1 MPGGKHFTRWSAA
14 GAALCAGLIVST
26 SAHAGAFA
34 VREQSSYY
42 QGMSFAG
49 AAAGDDLSAMFWNS
63 AAAAAA
69 PGINVSANAA
79 LVVPHREIEATDGAF
94 VAPTA
99 SGGLGLDSD
108 SGEIGDPTFVPAS
121 YANYQV
127 NERLFLGVGL
137 NSQYG
142 FTTKPDNL
150 EFAGTPIATT
160 SEIFSVT
167 INPNVAYKITPE
179 VTVGVGVQVLYAD
192 VRLRSSNSSPI
203 TGTSE
208 DGREVTVDGWG
219 VGATAGV
226 IWNPMPGTRLGLGY
240 RSQIN
245 VEADGDCSGAGVSNV
260 AAGNPGGCVGGT
272 GVETEL
278 TLPDLV
284 TASFSQRVSERWRV
298 LGTVEWT
305 NWTTVGEQ
313 ADFVSDDELVDIFP
327 LGYDDGWYFSGGVEY
342 AWRPDT
348 ILRAGLGY
356 EISPISDEA
365 RSPSL
370 PDDERIWLS
379 AGFSTKLSDRT
390 TIDVGYSH
398 LFIDDAPICESEA
411 TDCARLEAEATG
423 DIDIVTLGI
432 THNFGGPE
440 PELEPLK

>member
-1 MPGGKHFTRWSAA
+1 MPRANVMMRLSAA
-14 GAALCAGLIVST
+14 GAALCAGIVLST

-49 AAAGDDLSAMFWNS
+49 AAAGDDISAMFWNS

-79 LVVPHREIEATDGAF
+79 LVVPHREIEADETSIF
-94 VAPTA
+94 VA
-99 SGGLGLDSD
+99 GLGLETD

-127 NERLFLGVGL
+127 NERLFLGVAL

-167 INPNVAYKITPE
+167 VNPNVAYKITPE
-179 VTVGVGVQVLYAD
+179 LTVGAGIQVLYAD
-192 VRLRSSNSSPI
+192 VRLRSSNA
-203 TGTSE
+203 TGLPPDPLS
-208 DGREVTVDGWG
+208 DGREVTVDDWA

-240 RSQIN
+240 RSRIEVAADGTCTGFGPSGAPPAAGTGCGTGTD
-245 VEADGDCSGAGVSNV
+245 VEA
-260 AAGNPGGCVGGT
+260 
-272 GVETEL
+272 EL
-278 TLPDLV
+278 TLPDQV
-284 TASFSQRVSERWRV
+284 TASFSQQISDRWRV

-305 NWTTVGEQ
+305 NWSLVGEQ
-313 ADFVSDDELVDIFP
+313 ANFVDENGDVVDIFP

-365 RSPSL
+365 RTPGL

-379 AGFSTKLSDRT
+379 AGFSTKLSEST

-398 LFIDDAPICESEA
+398 LFIDDAPICETEESTPE
-411 TDCARLEAEATG
+411 CAQLEAEATG

>member
-1 MPGGKHFTRWSAA
+1 MRRWWCRTERSRRRT
-14 GAALCAGLIVST
+14 GFFV
-26 SAHAGAFA
+26 
-34 VREQSSYY
+34 
-42 QGMSFAG
+42 
-49 AAAGDDLSAMFWNS
+49 
-63 AAAAAA
+63 
-69 PGINVSANAA
+69 
-79 LVVPHREIEATDGAF
+79 EA
-94 VAPTA
+94 
-99 SGGLGLDSD
+99 LGLETD
-108 SGEIGDPTFVPAS
+108 SGKIGDPTFVPAS

-142 FTTKPDNL
+142 FTTKPVNL

-160 SEIFSVT
+160 SKIFSVT

-192 VRLRSSNSSPI
+192 VRLRSSNSTLI
-203 TGTSE
+203 TGD
-208 DGREVTVDGWG
+208 DGREVTVDDWA

-240 RSQIN
+240 RSRIEVDADGTCAGFGPSAAPGTTGCGTGTD
-245 VEADGDCSGAGVSNV
+245 VEA
-260 AAGNPGGCVGGT
+260 
-272 GVETEL
+272 EL
-278 TLPDLV
+278 TLPDQV

-305 NWTTVGEQ
+305 NWSLVGEQ
-313 ADFVSDDELVDIFP
+313 ANFVDENGDVVDIFP

-365 RSPSL
+365 RSPGL

-379 AGFSTKLSDRT
+379 AGFSSKLSESAQ
-390 TIDVGYSH
+390 IDFGYSH
-398 LFIDDAPICESEA
+398 LFIEDSAICQPQPNCDPAAASVVG
-411 TDCARLEAEATG
+411 EATG

>member
-1 MPGGKHFTRWSAA
+1 MSQAKTLMRWSVP
-14 GAALCAGLIVST
+14 GAALCAGLVLST

-49 AAAGDDLSAMFWNS
+49 AAAGDDISSMFWNS

-94 VAPTA
+94 L
-99 SGGLGLDSD
+99 GGPLFDGEAD

-127 NERLFLGVGL
+127 NERLFLGVAL

-160 SEIFSVT
+160 SKIFSVT

-192 VRLRSSNSSPI
+192 VRLRSSNADSIPLA
-203 TGTSE
+203 GFDE
-208 DGREVTVDGWG
+208 GREVTVDDWA

-226 IWNPMPGTRLGLGY
+226 IWNPMPGTKLGLGY
-240 RSQIN
+240 RSRIEVAADGTCTGFGPSGVPPTGCGTGTD
-245 VEADGDCSGAGVSNV
+245 VEA
-260 AAGNPGGCVGGT
+260 
-272 GVETEL
+272 EL
-278 TLPDLV
+278 TLPDQV

-305 NWTTVGEQ
+305 NWSLVGEQ
-313 ADFVSDDELVDIFP
+313 ANFVDENGDVVDVFP

-365 RSPSL
+365 RSSGL

-379 AGFSTKLSDRT
+379 AGFSTKLSEST

-398 LFIDDAPICESEA
+398 LFIDDAPICEEEA
-411 TDCARLEAEATG
+411 TNCAEFEAEATG

>member
-1 MPGGKHFTRWSAA
+1 
-14 GAALCAGLIVST
+14 
-26 SAHAGAFA
+26 
-34 VREQSSYY
+34 
-42 QGMSFAG
+42 
-49 AAAGDDLSAMFWNS
+49 
-63 AAAAAA
+63 
-69 PGINVSANAA
+69 
-79 LVVPHREIEATDGAF
+79 VPHREIEATDGAF
-94 VAPTA
+94 L
-99 SGGLGLDSD
+99 GGPLFDGEAD

-160 SEIFSVT
+160 SKIFSVT

-192 VRLRSSNSSPI
+192 VRLRSSNADSIPLA
-203 TGTSE
+203 GFDE
-208 DGREVTVDGWG
+208 GREVTVDDWA

-226 IWNPMPGTRLGLGY
+226 IWNPMPGTKLGLGY
-240 RSQIN
+240 RSRIEVAADGTCTGVGPSAAPGSGGCGAGTD
-245 VEADGDCSGAGVSNV
+245 VEA
-260 AAGNPGGCVGGT
+260 
-272 GVETEL
+272 EL
-278 TLPDLV
+278 TLPDQV

-305 NWTTVGEQ
+305 NWSLVGEQ
-313 ADFVSDDELVDIFP
+313 ANFVDENGDVVDIFP

-365 RSPSL
+365 RSSGL

-379 AGFSTKLSDRT
+379 AGFSTKLSEST

-398 LFIDDAPICESEA
+398 LFIDDAPICEEEP
-411 TDCARLEAEATG
+411 DCAQLEAEATG

>member
-1 MPGGKHFTRWSAA
+1 MPGRNAVTRWSAA
-14 GAALCAGLIVST
+14 GAALCAGLILST

-49 AAAGDDLSAMFWNS
+49 AAAGDDISAMFWNS

-79 LVVPHREIEATDGAF
+79 LVVPHREIEATGGVF
-94 VAPTA
+94 IQP
-99 SGGLGLDSD
+99 SPGLGLDTE

-121 YANYQV
+121 YANYQFSD
-127 NERLFLGVGL
+127 RLFFGVGL

-160 SEIFSVT
+160 SKIFSVT
-167 INPNVAYKITPE
+167 VNPNVAYKITPD

-192 VRLRSSNSSPI
+192 VRLRSSNATLI
-203 TGTSE
+203 TGQ
-208 DGREVTVDGWG
+208 DGREVTVDDWA

-240 RSQIN
+240 RSRIE
-245 VEADGDCSGAGVSNV
+245 VEADGTC
-260 AAGNPGGCVGGT
+260 T
-272 GVETEL
+272 GVGPSAAPGSTGCLNPTSVEAEL
-278 TLPDLV
+278 TLPDQV
-284 TASFSQRVSERWRV
+284 TASFSQRVGERWRV

-305 NWTTVGEQ
+305 NWSLVGKQ
-313 ADFVSDDELVDIFP
+313 ANFVDENGDVVDIFP

-379 AGFSTKLSDRT
+379 AGFSTKLSERT

-398 LFIDDAPICESEA
+398 LFIDDAPICETEESTPE
-411 TDCARLEAEATG
+411 CAQFEAEATG